1 MLHATVSPR
10 RIGKTMTQ
18 FSARNLLTDN
28 TNPVIR
34 TPEKMKMKPQRED
47 YEQLLAQA
55 AVIMGGWMS
64 FFPAPECVEQ
74 QEVVDATLE
83 WLKETKKA
91 VE

>member
-1 MLHATVSPR
+1 
-10 RIGKTMTQ
+10 
-18 FSARNLLTDN
+18 
-28 TNPVIR
+28 
-34 TPEKMKMKPQRED
+34 MKMKPQRED

>member
-1 MLHATVSPR
+1 
-10 RIGKTMTQ
+10 MTQ
-18 FSARNLLTDN
+18 FSARKLLTEA

-34 TPEKMKMKPQRED
+34 KPDKMKMKPQRED
-47 YEQLLAQA
+47 YEELLGQA
-55 AVIMGGWMS
+55 AIIMGGWMS